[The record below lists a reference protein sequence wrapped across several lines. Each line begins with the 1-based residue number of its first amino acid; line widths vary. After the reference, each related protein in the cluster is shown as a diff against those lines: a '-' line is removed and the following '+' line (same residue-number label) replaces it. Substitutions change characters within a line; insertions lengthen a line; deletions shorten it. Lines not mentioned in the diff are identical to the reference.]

1 MLETVVVKFGG
12 SVLENDKAI
21 GQVATLIKATTSK
34 GLGVVVVVS
43 AMKGVTDQIMALS
56 KRENPGIEPHLLDE
70 LLSSGEKTSARLVA
84 AALASFGLQSVIVDP
99 DTQYWPVITDDRHLD
114 ANPLV
119 EESRMKAHQL
129 ILPLLATGK
138 VPVVCGFLGK
148 TLSGKTTT
156 LGRGGSDTTAVLL
169 GNCLDAK
176 EVILV
181 KDVEGVYSS
190 DPDKVTN
197 PQFIESLNGEE
208 AEMLAAGGAKFLH
221 VKALRYQST
230 GLRIRVT
237 NLDKLDS
244 GTVING
250 ELSPVQV
257 ETLDEGVSMFTFVG
271 LNPGKTESIV
281 RAVQAIREAHGD
293 LLALSLETSAA
304 IFYVGG
310 GKNVL
315 DSVHKVLVEDRIGKA
330 VSEFAHLSM
339 ITVKGAALETERGV
353 VQRIVTPLAQASINV
368 YGIVTIL
375 SSVRVFVSAEQSQ
388 RACSLVREAM
398 MPMTA
403 TSGASHSSSSGPAG
417 GMTIGGSK

>member
-1 MLETVVVKFGG
+1 MSTTKMLETVVVKFGG
-12 SVLENDKAI
+12 SVLESEKSIN
-21 GQVATLIKATTSK
+21 QVASLIKETK
-34 GLGVVVVVS
+34 GKGSGVVVVVS

-56 KRENPGIEPHLLDE
+56 KKENPEIEPHLLDE
-70 LLSSGEKTSARLVA
+70 LLSSGEKTSARMVA

-99 DTQYWPVITDDRHLD
+99 DTPYWPVITDERHLD

-119 EESRMKAHQL
+119 EESRAKTQQL
-129 ILPLLATGK
+129 IIPLLAAGK

-148 TLSGKTTT
+148 TVSGKTTT

-169 GNCLDAK
+169 GNCLNAK

-221 VKALRYQST
+221 VKALRYQSS

-244 GTVING
+244 GTVIKG

-257 ETLDEGVSMFTFVG
+257 EMLGEGVSMITFVG
-271 LNPGKTESIV
+271 LNPEKTESII
-281 RAVQAIREAHGD
+281 RAVKAVREAHGD
-293 LLALSLETSAA
+293 LLALSLESNAA

-310 GKNVL
+310 GENVL
-315 DSVHKVLVEDRIGKA
+315 DGVHQVLVEDKIGKA
-330 VSEFAHLSM
+330 VSEFPRLSM

-353 VQRIVTPLAQASINV
+353 VQRITGPLAKASINV

-375 SSVRVFVSAEQSQ
+375 SSVRVFISAEQSE
-388 RACSLVREAM
+388 RACGLVKEAM
-398 MPMTA
+398 M
-403 TSGASHSSSSGPAG
+403 GPAEKRELL
-417 GMTIGGSK
+417 SK

>member
-1 MLETVVVKFGG
+1 MSTTKMLETVVVKFGG
-12 SVLENDKAI
+12 SVLENEKAI
-21 GQVATLIKATTSK
+21 LQVASLIKGTKAK

-56 KRENPGIEPHLLDE
+56 KKENPEIEPHLLDE
-70 LLSSGEKTSARLVA
+70 LLSSGEKTSARMVA

-99 DTQYWPVITDDRHLD
+99 DTPYWPVITDERHLD

-119 EESRMKAHQL
+119 EESRAKTQQL
-129 ILPLLATGK
+129 IIPLLAAGK

-148 TLSGKTTT
+148 TVGGKTTT

-169 GNCLDAK
+169 GNCLNAK

-221 VKALRYQST
+221 VKALRYQSS

-244 GTVING
+244 GTVIKG

-257 ETLDEGVSMFTFVG
+257 EMLRGGVSMITFVG
-271 LNPGKTESIV
+271 LNPEKTESII
-281 RAVQAIREAHGD
+281 RAVKAVREAHGD
-293 LLALSLETSAA
+293 LLALSLEANAA

-310 GKNVL
+310 GENVL
-315 DSVHKVLVEDRIGKA
+315 DGVHQVLVEDKIGKA
-330 VSEFAHLSM
+330 VSEFPRLSM

-353 VQRIVTPLAQASINV
+353 VQRITGPLAKASINV

-375 SSVRVFVSAEQSQ
+375 SSVRVFVSAEQSE
-388 RACSLVREAM
+388 RAYSLVKEAM
-398 MPMTA
+398 T
-403 TSGASHSSSSGPAG
+403 GPAENRG
-417 GMTIGGSK
+417 GRPSK

>member
-1 MLETVVVKFGG
+1 MSTTKMLDTVVVKFGG
-12 SVLENDKAI
+12 SVLEDEKAVN
-21 GQVATLIKATTSK
+21 QVASLIKETRSK
-34 GLGVVVVVS
+34 GRGVVVVVS

-56 KRENPGIEPHLLDE
+56 KKENPEIEPRLLDE

-84 AALASFGLQSVIVDP
+84 AALASFGLKSVVVDP
-99 DTQYWPVITDDRHLD
+99 DSPYWPVITDERHLD

-119 EESRMKAHQL
+119 EESRAKTKQL
-129 ILPLLATGK
+129 ILPLLAGGK
-138 VPVVCGFLGK
+138 VPVICGFLGK

-169 GNCLDAK
+169 GNCLGAK

-221 VKALRYQST
+221 VKALRYQSS

-244 GTVING
+244 GTVIKG
-250 ELSPVQV
+250 ELSPIQV
-257 ETLDEGVSMFTFVG
+257 EMLDQAVSMITFIG
-271 LNPGKTESIV
+271 LNPEKTESII
-281 RAVQAIREAHGD
+281 RAAQAVREAHGD
-293 LLALSLETSAA
+293 LLALSLEANAA

-315 DSVHKVLVEDRIGKA
+315 DGVHHVLVKDKIGKA
-330 VSEFAHLSM
+330 VSEFPRLSM

-353 VQRIVTPLAQASINV
+353 VQRITRPLAQASINV

-375 SSVRVFVSAEQSQ
+375 SSVRVFVSAEHSKK
-388 RACSLVREAM
+388 AYGLVKDAM
-398 MPMTA
+398 M
-403 TSGASHSSSSGPAG
+403 GAND
-417 GMTIGGSK
+417 GSEEMLSR